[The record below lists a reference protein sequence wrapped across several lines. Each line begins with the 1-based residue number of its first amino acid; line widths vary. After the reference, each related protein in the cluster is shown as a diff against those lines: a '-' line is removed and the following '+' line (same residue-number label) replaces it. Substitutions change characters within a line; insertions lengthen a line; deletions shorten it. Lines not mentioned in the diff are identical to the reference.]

1 LGLIKKIRNMKLRF
15 LLFGI
20 LLISSVGFS
29 QQDAQY
35 TQYMYNTSNINPA
48 YAGSRGVLSIL
59 AMHRTQWVGLDGAPT
74 TNTFTAH
81 MPVSKK
87 VGLGLSFTNDELGP
101 SEENTISGD
110 FSYSIPTSDNYKL
123 AFGLKATA
131 NFFNVDFT
139 KLNAFNPTDP
149 INDKR
154 DNIDNRF
161 FPNVGAGV
169 YWYSNKLY
177 LGLSVPYLLE
187 TKYYDNDI
195 QFVASERSHIHAI
208 AGYVFNLN
216 SDLKFKPSVLLKAVN
231 GAPLQA
237 DLSANFLF
245 NEKFTLGAAYRWSA
259 AWSALAGFQ
268 ISDAWLIGYAY
279 DRDTT
284 RLGNFNS
291 GSHEIFLRYEL
302 VKKYNKVVSPRFF

>member
-1 LGLIKKIRNMKLRF
+1 LGLIKKIRNMKLKF

-48 YAGSRGVLSIL
+48 YTGSRGVLSIL